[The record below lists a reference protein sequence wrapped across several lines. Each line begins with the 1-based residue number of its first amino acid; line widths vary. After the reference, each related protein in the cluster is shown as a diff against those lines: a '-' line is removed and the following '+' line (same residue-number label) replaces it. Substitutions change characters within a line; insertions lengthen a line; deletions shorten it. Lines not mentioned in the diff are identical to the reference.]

1 MKKSKYVVTLF
12 ASSMLLLAGCGDLD
26 EYDLDDYTLCYDN
39 NNDLYC
45 DDTSDP
51 INPNSYV
58 VIDGKREAYIVY
70 DSYSSSSS
78 GG

>member
-12 ASSMLLLAGCGDLD
+12 ASSMLLLAGCG
-26 EYDLDDYTLCYDN
+26 EENELDDYTLCYDN

-45 DDTSDP
+45 DDSSELVD
-51 INPNSYV
+51 PNSYV